1 MHSLR
6 ASFFQLRVHL
16 PKSVLL
22 NNISPLLLADS
33 SALKYNPGAFPDPR
47 KCEERR

>member
-1 MHSLR
+1 MHPLR

-16 PKSVLL
+16 TKSFLL
-22 NNISPLLLADS
+22 NNISPLLLAYP
-33 SALKYNPGAFPDPR
+33 ALKYNPGAFPDPS